1 MSALPLR
8 LHSGRGAAA
17 LRRRLAPGLR
27 LHTAHGGAGEPE
39 PAFRHRGLQLGEL
52 PLHRLELAPCRLE
65 LSGAEGQACL
75 VLPLAGEATLRCGR
89 RGSRPLAAD
98 AGRTAVLLPGK
109 PFQLHCASPY
119 TTLLIGLPRPVL
131 LAAATALLPPQDPP
145 SQRSPSQGP
154 PPLHTQLE
162 GRLERCWQ
170 WREDGGTEREL
181 LGLLR
186 QTLTVLERSTDA
198 PAGTPPLA
206 GTALQDWLL
215 QPLAL
220 LLLQEPPP
228 RTEGAAADESR
239 RLERVLAHLEANLH
253 RPLELRD
260 LCDLSGCSP
269 RALQYAFQRRFG
281 CGPMQWLRER
291 RLEAA
296 AQALRQAD
304 GREPVGAIARRC
316 GYTNLSSFSRDIQR
330 RFGLPPSAL
339 RWSAPPGMAPEA
351 TDPQESVQ

>member
-1 MSALPLR
+1 MAAPPLR
-8 LHSGRGAAA
+8 LHSGRGTAA
-17 LRRRLAPGLR
+17 LRRRLAPSLL
-27 LHTAHGGAGEPE
+27 LHSASGGAGEPE
-39 PAFRHRGLQLGEL
+39 PEFRHRSLHLGEL

-75 VLPLAGEATLRCGR
+75 VLPLSGEATLRSGR

-98 AGRTAVLLPGK
+98 AGRTAVLLPGG

-119 TTLLIGLPRPVL
+119 NAMLIGLPRPML
-131 LAAATALLPPQDPP
+131 LAAASALLAPQDLLV
-145 SQRSPSQGP
+145 QSPHP
-154 PPLHTQLE
+154 KWTRLE

-170 WREDGGTEREL
+170 WREDAGVNRDL

-186 QTLTVLERSTDA
+186 QTLAVLERSTDGR
-198 PAGTPPLA
+198 AGTLPLA
-206 GTALQDWLL
+206 GTALQAWLL

-220 LLLQEPPP
+220 LLLQELPP
-228 RTEGAAADESR
+228 RAEFTAANLGARS
-239 RLERVLAHLEANLH
+239 LERVLGHIDANLH

-260 LCDLSGCSP
+260 LCDQCGCSP

-291 RLEAA
+291 RLEAV

-304 GREPVGAIARRC
+304 GREPLGAIARRW

-330 RFGLPPSAL
+330 HFGQPPSAL
-339 RWSAPPGMAPEA
+339 RRSEPSGVAQQEPGRPGLA
-351 TDPQESVQ
+351 Q